1 MLQYFSDV
9 HPEMEDLQLKLLRDL
24 PAWKKLK
31 MLSDLN
37 ASARLYALAGLRSRY
52 PGETEAE
59 LNRRLAGLLMGEEQA
74 RQIFG
79 EHDGPS

>member
-1 MLQYFSDV
+1 MLHYFSDV

-37 ASARLYALAGLRSRY
+37 ASARLYALAGLRSRH

-59 LNRRLAGLLMGEEQA
+59 LNRRLAGLLMGEERAQ
-74 RQIFG
+74 QIFG
-79 EHDGPS
+79 ERDGAS